1 MKKNTL
7 FKVIAIM
14 FLVFAVLSWIIP
26 ASQASGS
33 EIMNIG
39 LSRVSL
45 HKLIDYPYLTTLYFS
60 QTLVFIL
67 LVGGFYGVLGTT
79 GKYRNCLE
87 KIAKSM
93 KGKESL
99 FLIITAAVLA
109 ILNSVFS
116 LNILLLIFIPA
127 LCGIILLMGYDKITA
142 FLVTFIS
149 PLLGVMGSTY
159 GSYITGYA
167 NKVFGTEYN
176 TEIIAR
182 CALLVIGFVVFIAFT
197 LKHAKKSQ
205 IKEAVVEENAFL
217 GEKKQSKKSSWPL
230 YTIFGLLLVLVI
242 LGYTDWENVF
252 NVTVFSDFHTTIT
265 EWQVG
270 DHTILAYLIDGL
282 KQFGSWEVEN
292 YSVLML
298 ISILLI
304 NLIYN
309 IKLED
314 SLKAFVEGIKNAV
327 KPALLVMFGYVLLF
341 IAAFHPYLVTIA
353 KFLTDTCGMG
363 LAKLIN
369 VSWIGDIINVIFGGL
384 NTILTSI
391 MNVDYYYTI
400 SSTGPYMASLYSESN
415 NVLQVLSPAFYGLTM
430 FVAPTSTMM
439 ILGLEFLNIPYLE
452 WLKKSWKLV
461 LELLLVVFLV
471 LLVVLFI

>member
-1 MKKNTL
+1 
-7 FKVIAIM
+7 
-14 FLVFAVLSWIIP
+14 
-26 ASQASGS
+26 
-33 EIMNIG
+33 
-39 LSRVSL
+39 
-45 HKLIDYPYLTTLYFS
+45 
-60 QTLVFIL
+60 
-67 LVGGFYGVLGTT
+67 
-79 GKYRNCLE
+79 
-87 KIAKSM
+87 
-93 KGKESL
+93 
-99 FLIITAAVLA
+99 
-109 ILNSVFS
+109 
-116 LNILLLIFIPA
+116 
-127 LCGIILLMGYDKITA
+127 
-142 FLVTFIS
+142 
-149 PLLGVMGSTY
+149 
-159 GSYITGYA
+159 
-167 NKVFGTEYN
+167 
-176 TEIIAR
+176 
-182 CALLVIGFVVFIAFT
+182 
-197 LKHAKKSQ
+197 
-205 IKEAVVEENAFL
+205 
-217 GEKKQSKKSSWPL
+217 
-230 YTIFGLLLVLVI
+230 
-242 LGYTDWENVF
+242 
-252 NVTVFSDFHTTIT
+252 
-265 EWQVG
+265 
-270 DHTILAYLIDGL
+270 
-282 KQFGSWEVEN
+282 
-292 YSVLML
+292 ML

-353 KFLTDTCGMG
+353 KFLMDTCGMG

-400 SSTGPYMASLYSESN
+400 TSTGSYMASLYSESN